1 MMDTVNARGAARRA
15 RRLLLI
21 IAACAVITL
30 PACGRDKDR
39 PKDASAANQAAP
51 AKALTIT
58 TAEVAGK
65 TIQRTVETTGTLE
78 AWEEVVVSSEISGT
92 VVRINADLGDKVQA
106 GDMLA
111 GLDQREAR
119 LVLDDAEAALQT
131 SIKTV
136 EKEKAR
142 SIDAETTLRRYDELF
157 KAGMVP
163 ASQYDNVSTQRDVL
177 QAAYNEALARRES
190 SEARLSIAKKRLSD
204 TVIKSPISGVVSRK
218 MTSIGETVKE
228 KTGMFVVVTSGNLKF
243 RGTVSEVSVPHVRPG
258 QDIVISVEAF
268 PGRAFNGT
276 LKRVSPAV
284 SIETRS
290 LEVEG
295 VIPNDNGVLRP
306 GFFATGTILT
316 SKEDGVPFAPSAAV
330 YTSAGVTKVFI
341 IKEGAA
347 IERLI
352 KTHACGQKLVICYQ

>member
-1 MMDTVNARGAARRA
+1 MMDTVNARVAARRA

-218 MTSIGETVKE
+218 MTSIGETV
-228 KTGMFVVVTSGNLKF
+228 
-243 RGTVSEVSVPHVRPG
+243 
-258 QDIVISVEAF
+258 
-268 PGRAFNGT
+268 
-276 LKRVSPAV
+276 
-284 SIETRS
+284 
-290 LEVEG
+290 
-295 VIPNDNGVLRP
+295 
-306 GFFATGTILT
+306 
-316 SKEDGVPFAPSAAV
+316 
-330 YTSAGVTKVFI
+330 
-341 IKEGAA
+341 
-347 IERLI
+347 
-352 KTHACGQKLVICYQ
+352 